1 MFSKLHILSIFHLNP
16 ITREPKIRICS
27 HLLKF
32 RKFVVVQVAQSL
44 DLMLMNK
51 FVVVQ
56 VAQSIYYKVLN
67 KFFYF
72 NFLMSEAL
80 CGWKLSNSMLV
91 SYYMS

>member
-1 MFSKLHILSIFHLNP
+1 
-16 ITREPKIRICS
+16 
-27 HLLKF
+27 
-32 RKFVVVQVAQSL
+32 
-44 DLMLMNK
+44 LMNK